1 MKKKKHDV
9 VVCQPVPHGRD
20 NKQIC
25 LPLVHLCGMAAAG
38 SYSAGAYALRRLQL
52 INSSDQIKYAPASL
66 SVSSLT
72 SNKYLGYTPLLSS
85 HTVKQHTGSAE
96 GGSTVV

>member
-20 NKQIC
+20 KQIC